1 MNFNNNQ
8 IKIVENLIDDRIFY
22 LRENIGYCRDYLPDC
37 RTSHELEENHK
48 AIEKSSIEL
57 HSLIELKSYILSN
70 QELTECI

>member
-48 AIEKSSIEL
+48 AIEKSTIEL
-57 HSLIELKSYILSN
+57 HSLIELKSYILSKK
-70 QELTECI
+70 ELTECI

>member
-8 IKIVENLIDDRIFY
+8 IKIIENLINDRIFY

-48 AIEKSSIEL
+48 AIEKSTIEL

>member
-48 AIEKSSIEL
+48 AIEKSTIEL

-70 QELTECI
+70 QDLTKCI